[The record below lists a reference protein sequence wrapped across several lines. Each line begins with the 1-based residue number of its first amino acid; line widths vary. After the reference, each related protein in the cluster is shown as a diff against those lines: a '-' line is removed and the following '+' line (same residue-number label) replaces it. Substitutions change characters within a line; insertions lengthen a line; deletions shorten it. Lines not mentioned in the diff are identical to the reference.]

1 MARLCRAGREAAGL
15 EGFSPALRAWASN
28 FSLRGQSKVTNRAAT
43 PAYLPD
49 LRRVPSA
56 HPLVRRHAPT
66 GLWLSPSMASAKARF
81 EHPCSRAKSGRAALA
96 LARFGPWSGAARST
110 SCLAA
115 WTSGLAS
122 ANKRGGGETKVVP
135 MRPFHVEGTPRLSH
149 VVLKI
154 VGAPITNDASF

>member
-1 MARLCRAGREAAGL
+1 MVARLCRAGREAAGL

-81 EHPCSRAKSGRAALA
+81 EHPCSRAKSGRAALV
-96 LARFGPWSGAARST
+96 LARFGPWSGAARLT

-122 ANKRGGGETKVVP
+122 ANKREEQCSCLCFYDRYHYKN
-135 MRPFHVEGTPRLSH
+135 LYC
-149 VVLKI
+149 
-154 VGAPITNDASF
+154 

>member
-43 PAYLPD
+43 PAYSPD

-81 EHPCSRAKSGRAALA
+81 EHPCSRAKSGRAALT
-96 LARFGPWSGAARST
+96 LFRFGPWPRAARST

-115 WTSGLAS
+115 WTSGFVS
-122 ANKRGGGETKVVP
+122 ANKRGNQDRARSWPVSTVCVV
-135 MRPFHVEGTPRLSH
+135 MLVHVTPLNINREISPT
-149 VVLKI
+149 I
-154 VGAPITNDASF
+154 